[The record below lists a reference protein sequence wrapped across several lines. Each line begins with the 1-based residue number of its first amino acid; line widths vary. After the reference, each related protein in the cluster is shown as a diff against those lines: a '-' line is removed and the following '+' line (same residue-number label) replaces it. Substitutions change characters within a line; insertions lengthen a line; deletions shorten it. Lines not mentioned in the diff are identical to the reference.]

1 MAKKKTTTKKTTVN
15 AKAMTI
21 QGNVKGERVSSRE
34 LEELIQRAVKAG
46 SDRLTV
52 KADGQHGIGGRIW
65 PRDHKVKLTV
75 EGPTG
80 QRLGSMGM
88 KGTEIVVK
96 GSVSDDVGWIN
107 CGATITVLGDVTN
120 GAHNAGAQGR
130 LYVQGGGGARCD
142 TMTKFNPRFEPLQS
156 WYFRDVGDS
165 FAEFKAGGIAVVCGV
180 EPRNPDN
187 ILGYRP
193 CVGMVGGTIYFRGP
207 IQGYSEKDVRLLELT
222 PQDWEWL
229 IKNMK
234 PYLKAIGRTGHY
246 EELTRS
252 IDDWRKLIPITPTEQ
267 KERAGRRMSTS
278 EFRLQ
283 VWEAEV
289 GAGGI
294 YGEYLDHP
302 NTILPYITTG
312 EDRRFRPS
320 WNNDKYLPPCAHACP
335 SRIPSH
341 KRTSLIRQGKLS
353 EALELVLQY
362 SPFPATV
369 CGQVCPNLCMD
380 ACTRG
385 MYIDQPLDIQKLGR
399 LSLELPAPEKEK
411 PTGRKVAVIGGGPG
425 GMSAAWQL
433 ALKGHEVELYESTG
447 RLGGKIE
454 WCIPRSRLP
463 QEVLRREIERF
474 QELGVKVHLKTKV
487 DRKLF
492 DRIYRE
498 SDAVVVASGA
508 HEARIIRFPG
518 WEDVIPGIDFLKEI
532 NFEMEP
538 SFDLKGKR
546 VAVIGAGNVGMD
558 IACEAYD
565 LGAKSVVAVDI
576 QPPASFGK
584 EQEMARERGTEIIWP
599 KVTQKFDR
607 KKKKLYFEDG
617 TSIDADEVIISIGE
631 VPVLDFLP
639 AGVNTERG
647 YMTVAGNGQSTDAK
661 VFGVGDAVKPGL
673 ITDAIGQGRITAE
686 AINAMMMEY
695 DIVPELKQVIPYER
709 IQAAY
714 FESEPLYDYS
724 AEADADRCMSCGLCR
739 DCGMCQVTC
748 YYDAISRVQHEDGS
762 FEYVVNADLCIGCG
776 FCAGTCPSG
785 VWEMEA
791 NV

>member
-1 MAKKKTTTKKTTVN
+1 MAKKKTTTKKTTRTPASVI
-15 AKAMTI
+15 A
-21 QGNVKGERVSSRE
+21 GNVRGKRVSSQE
-34 LEELIQRAVKAG
+34 LEEQIQRAVKAG
-46 SDRLTV
+46 NHRLTV

-65 PRDHKVKLTV
+65 PRDSKVRITV
-75 EGPTG
+75 EGPAG

-88 KGTEIVVK
+88 EGTEIVVK

-107 CGATITVLGDVTN
+107 CGAAITVLGDVTN
-120 GAHNAGAQGR
+120 GAHNAGAQGK
-130 LYVQGGGGARCD
+130 LYVQGGAGARCD
-142 TMTKFNPRFEPLQS
+142 TMTKFNPRFEELQS

-180 EPRNPDN
+180 EPRNPKN

-193 CVGMVGGTIYFRGP
+193 CVGMVGGVVYFRGP
-207 IQGYSEKDVRLLELT
+207 LQGYSEKDVRLLELT

-229 IKNMK
+229 TKHMK
-234 PYLKAIGRTGHY
+234 PYLKAIRRSEHY
-246 EELTRS
+246 GELTS
-252 IDDWRKLIPITPTEQ
+252 DVGEWRKLIPYTPAEQ
-267 KERAGRRMSTS
+267 TARGGRKMSAS
-278 EFRLQ
+278 DFRVN
-283 VWEAEV
+283 VWDAEV
-289 GAGGI
+289 GEGGI
-294 YGEYLDHP
+294 YGEYLDHDL
-302 NTILPYITTG
+302 TILPYITTG
-312 EDRRFRPS
+312 VERRFRPS

-341 KRTSLIRQGKLS
+341 KRTSLIRQGKLT
-353 EALELVLQY
+353 EALELVLEY

-385 MYIDQPLDIQKLGR
+385 MYIDQPLDIQQLGR
-399 LSLELPAPEKEK
+399 LSLELPAPAKDK
-411 PTGRKVAVIGGGPG
+411 ATGRKVAVIGGGPG

-433 ALKGHEVELYESTG
+433 ALKGHEVELYEATD

-463 QEVLRREIERF
+463 QEVLTRELERF
-474 QELGVKVHLKTKV
+474 QELGVKVHLKAKV

-492 DRIYRE
+492 SRIYGGN
-498 SDAVVVASGA
+498 DMVIVASGA
-508 HEARIIRFPG
+508 HEARMIRFPG
-518 WEDVIPGIDFLKEI
+518 WEDVIPGIEFLKQI

-538 SFDLKGKR
+538 EFDLKGKR
-546 VAVIGAGNVGMD
+546 VVVIGAGNVGMD

-565 LGAKSVVAVDI
+565 LGAQSVTAVDI

-584 EQEMARERGTEIIWP
+584 EQELARERGTEILWP
-599 KVTQKFDR
+599 RVTKSFDK
-607 KKKKLYFEDG
+607 KKKKLLFEDG

-639 AGVNTERG
+639 ASVNTERG
-647 YMTVAGNGQSTDAK
+647 YMTVDENGQSTDAK
-661 VFGVGDAVKPGL
+661 VYGVGDATKPGL
-673 ITDAIGQGRITAE
+673 ITDAIGQGRTTAE
-686 AINAMMMEY
+686 RVHAMMMEA

-714 FESEPLYDYS
+714 FESEPLDEYS
-724 AEADADRCMSCGLCR
+724 AAADANRCMSCGLCR
-739 DCGMCQVTC
+739 DCGMCEVTC
-748 YYDAISRVQHEDGS
+748 YYDAISRVELEDGS